1 MSYYDHFD
9 AVTNHGRV
17 FDTDLSVLDEDL
29 PTTHLTQIEIEE
41 RNAWRTR
48 LPLLQAHYEDM
59 DPPSV
64 TTTEI
69 LLQQRVLTPNLAS
82 HPVSSRSQMK
92 ETRKGRR
99 YPATIHPWRQ
109 FPDLVR
115 AFQPAVNPL
124 RPRNFDIFNFSS
136 SLTNERMTLS
146 DEKEEET
153 FLITVLKKSLM
164 MANLVNTIT
173 TRGGIGKP
181 DALTLRQGVKSDE
194 LASPGNI
201 GVISEFKST
210 HNLPLPMTANGV
222 ASAYC
227 KAYQTVIAGERGP
240 RCPPEWARVCHP
252 LGQLLGYLAENGCR
266 YGALS
271 SATRTY
277 FVTIQGYG
285 ADALVYISNAFFV
298 GQANFLRAWA
308 YIDSLASQPQ
318 DPLVANQLTWKMTSK
333 TLPTPPPRS
342 TYQGSLRSMGS
353 VNEAAEDTDI
363 DSNNLPPT
371 DTTSLTNSGLEDV
384 PIENVTIIR
393 ALGYGR
399 NGVVFVADWQG
410 KKVALKQFDVG
421 KDGYEFFDKELAA
434 YAALQDAWG
443 KLVARPLFVSE
454 SWSGWIKFI
463 GLQLGR
469 DPRPGDDTSEW
480 RNILA
485 TLQRK
490 YGFRHD
496 DADTGNMIF
505 VLDEDTGCER
515 LVAIDLEAH
524 TIANQTTRILT

>member
-1 MSYYDHFD
+1 MNYYDHFD

-17 FDTDLSVLDEDL
+17 FDTDLSVLEDL
-29 PTTHLTQIEIEE
+29 PTTHLTQIEVDE
-41 RNAWRTR
+41 RNVWRTR
-48 LPLLQAHYEDM
+48 LPLIQAHYGDI

-69 LLQQRVLTPNLAS
+69 LLQQRVMTPNLSS
-82 HPVSSRSQMK
+82 HTVSSRSQMK

-99 YPATIHPWRQ
+99 YPPTIHPWRQ
-109 FPDLVR
+109 FPKLVR
-115 AFQPAVNPL
+115 AFRPAVDPL

-136 SLTNERMTLS
+136 SMTNERMALS
-146 DEKEEET
+146 DEKEEEM

-164 MANLVNTIT
+164 MANLLNTIT

-181 DALTLRQGVKSDE
+181 DALTLRRGVNSDE

-222 ASAYC
+222 ACAYC
-227 KAYQTVIAGERGP
+227 KAYQTAIAERGL
-240 RCPPEWARVCHP
+240 RCSEWARLCHP
-252 LGQLLGYLAENGCR
+252 VGQLLGYMVENGCR

-277 FVTIQGYG
+277 FVTIQGHG
-285 ADALVYISNAFFV
+285 ADALVYISDAFFV
-298 GQANFLRAWA
+298 GQTDFLRAWA

-318 DPLVANQLTWKMTSK
+318 DPLVANQLTWKTTSK
-333 TLPTPPPRS
+333 NNPTPPPKS
-342 TYQGSLRSMGS
+342 AYGVSLRSAGTVVDQAS
-353 VNEAAEDTDI
+353 DDVDI
-363 DSNNLPPT
+363 DSNNMPPT
-371 DTTSLTNSGLEDV
+371 DNTSLSNSGLKDV

-393 ALGYGR
+393 GLGYGR
-399 NGVVFVADWQG
+399 NGVVFLADWQG

-434 YAALQDAWG
+434 YSALQDAWG

-469 DPRPGDDTSEW
+469 DPRPGDDISEW

-485 TLQRK
+485 TLQKK
-490 YGFRHD
+490 YGFQHD
-496 DADTGNMIF
+496 DADNGNMIF
-505 VLDEDTGCER
+505 VLDEETGCER

-524 TIANQTTRILT
+524 TITNLTVLT